1 VEGDSVKHR
10 FSDVQSI
17 RGAHNAP
24 GTGFYLYDSQG
35 QPSVSFVFED
45 QQTAA
50 DALQKMRNALTGA
63 VYVENLPRI

>member
-1 VEGDSVKHR
+1 MKHR
-10 FSDVQSI
+10 FGDVASI

-24 GTGFYLYDSQG
+24 GHGFYLYDSQG
-35 QPSVSFVFED
+35 QPSASFVFED

-50 DALQKMRNALTGA
+50 DALDKMRHALTGA

>member
-1 VEGDSVKHR
+1 VKHW
-10 FSDVQSI
+10 FSDVHSI

-24 GTGFYLYDSQG
+24 GTGCYLYDSNG

-45 QQTAA
+45 QQTAT
-50 DALQKMRNALTGA
+50 DALEKMRHALTGA

>member
-1 VEGDSVKHR
+1 MKHR
-10 FSDVQSI
+10 FSDVQRI
-17 RGAHNAP
+17 RDAHNVP
-24 GTGFYLYDSQG
+24 GTGFYLYDSNG

-50 DALQKMRNALTGA
+50 DALEKMRNALTGA

>member
-1 VEGDSVKHR
+1 VKHR

-24 GTGFYLYDSQG
+24 GTGFYLYDSNG
-35 QPSVSFVFED
+35 QPSVSFVFDD

-50 DALQKMRNALTGA
+50 DALEKMRNDNSKNTELFH
-63 VYVENLPRI
+63 EWSP

>member
-1 VEGDSVKHR
+1 MKHR
-10 FSDVQSI
+10 FSNVRSI

-35 QPSVSFVFED
+35 QPSVSFVFKD

-50 DALQKMRNALTGA
+50 DALEKMRSALTGA
-63 VYVENLPRI
+63 MYVENLPRI

>member
-1 VEGDSVKHR
+1 VKAR
-10 FSDVQSI
+10 FSDVRSI

-24 GTGFYLYDSQG
+24 GIGFFLYDSNG

-50 DALQKMRNALTGA
+50 DALEKMRNALTGA
-63 VYVENLPRI
+63 VFVENLPRI

>member
-1 VEGDSVKHR
+1 MKPR

-24 GTGFYLYDSQG
+24 GTGFFLYDSNG

-50 DALQKMRNALTGA
+50 DALEKMRNALKGA
-63 VYVENLPRI
+63 VYVENLPRTW

>member
-1 VEGDSVKHR
+1 MKHR

-24 GTGFYLYDSQG
+24 GIGFYLYDSQG

-45 QQTAA
+45 QQVAA
-50 DALQKMRNALTGA
+50 DALEKMRNALTRA
-63 VYVENLPRI
+63 AYVEMLAR

>member
-1 VEGDSVKHR
+1 VKPR

-17 RGAHNAP
+17 RGAHNTP
-24 GTGFYLYDSQG
+24 GTGFFLYDSNG

-50 DALQKMRNALTGA
+50 DALEKMRNALTGA
-63 VYVENLPRI
+63 VYVENLPRTW